1 MNWKK
6 EYKVSDLFRDQD
18 GAQGRLEQS
27 DEQPVSHAASDANV
41 WKKEIKLSSLFR
53 RKKEPRQRALP
64 QIGDTVAEGT
74 MPTRSE
80 EPALPE
86 SSMWKKEIKLS
97 SLLRRRRQHTQPRPQ
112 LALPAP
118 GDTLAEAPTG
128 PVASHSYPSQP
139 APEPPV
145 VPTPVPPQAA
155 EPEQPAGEPAP
166 AVPASAPGPDATP
179 APARSRRPLPSRSRL
194 PPPLP
199 SPLPPPPLSGPR
211 RGSPSGRRSSVA
223 RRAKSRSAPRLSG
236 VSARSSRRR
245 AARAPER
252 RPKGR
257 AQLPQIPLMKALN
270 LLPQDIKLPKT
281 TVRPWVAYAA
291 VGAVALLVAGGMG
304 FLYLNETQ
312 HIADRESTLE
322 DMEAQL
328 AALEAEAAQAQA
340 DSADGSALAGEALT
354 RATALSFALDGR
366 RGWDR
371 LLRELS
377 LTLPDNVWFSSMVSA
392 MSTPAPVLPTEPAV
406 ATTPV
411 APAPVTSSMTITGYA
426 LTQEDVAQLLARL
439 EVVPEFSSIQ
449 LESATQTEIG
459 EQSVIEFSVIGALKQ
474 PVQVTP

>member
-1 MNWKK
+1 
-6 EYKVSDLFRDQD
+6 
-18 GAQGRLEQS
+18 
-27 DEQPVSHAASDANV
+27 
-41 WKKEIKLSSLFR
+41 
-53 RKKEPRQRALP
+53 
-64 QIGDTVAEGT
+64 
-74 MPTRSE
+74 
-80 EPALPE
+80 
-86 SSMWKKEIKLS
+86 
-97 SLLRRRRQHTQPRPQ
+97 
-112 LALPAP
+112 
-118 GDTLAEAPTG
+118 
-128 PVASHSYPSQP
+128 
-139 APEPPV
+139 
-145 VPTPVPPQAA
+145 
-155 EPEQPAGEPAP
+155 
-166 AVPASAPGPDATP
+166 
-179 APARSRRPLPSRSRL
+179 
-194 PPPLP
+194 
-199 SPLPPPPLSGPR
+199 
-211 RGSPSGRRSSVA
+211 
-223 RRAKSRSAPRLSG
+223 
-236 VSARSSRRR
+236 
-245 AARAPER
+245 
-252 RPKGR
+252 
-257 AQLPQIPLMKALN
+257 MKALN

-291 VGAVALLVAGGMG
+291 VGAVALLVGGGMG

-392 MSTPAPVLPTEPAV
+392 MSTPAPVLPTAPAV